1 MVAIV
6 NEVKDVNNPILLGI
20 VPVRRFA
27 ARFKYV
33 KDVNDPILLG
43 IVPANDSL
51 PNVIDVTLAY
61 VADVLF
67 ELHVTP

>member
-1 MVAIV
+1 MLKV
-6 NEVKDVNNPILLGI
+6 LGI
-20 VPVRRFA
+20 VPANELVSRYTDVRS
-27 ARFKYV
+27 
-33 KDVNDPILLG
+33 VNDPILLG

>member
-1 MVAIV
+1 MTDRF
-6 NEVKDVNNPILLGI
+6 VKYITCKLKQTTLTLTLTLTLP
-20 VPVRRFA
+20 
-27 ARFKYV
+27 
-33 KDVNDPILLG
+33 
-43 IVPANDSL
+43 DSL